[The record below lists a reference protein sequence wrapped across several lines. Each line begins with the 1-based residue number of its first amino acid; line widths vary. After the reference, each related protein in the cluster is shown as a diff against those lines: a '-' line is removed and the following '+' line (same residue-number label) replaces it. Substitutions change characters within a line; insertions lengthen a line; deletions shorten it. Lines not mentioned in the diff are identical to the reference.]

1 MKSTDRLNK
10 LKDLSAEELNDR
22 KEEMS
27 EEAFRLRFQWTMG
40 QAEAL
45 KKIRELRRDRA
56 RVLTLLQ
63 QKKAEQQTGD

>member
-10 LKDLSAEELNDR
+10 LKDLSVEELNDR

-27 EEAFRLRFQWTMG
+27 EESFRLRFQLTMG

-45 KKIRELRRDRA
+45 KKMRELRRDRA
-56 RVLTLLQ
+56 RALTLLREKRVEE
-63 QKKAEQQTGD
+63 QKGD